1 MKYILS
7 TLVLAAIMHF
17 GAVFSLPYVIMTR
30 VMSRAPANVMQHSL
44 PTDAASRA
52 IVKPA
57 PDLLYSLCSYDLSK
71 GDVKIT
77 VAPYHTYWSVGFYA
91 ANSDNFHISKEVKPI
106 VLSMENKQGALKSPS
121 PKGIV
126 LFRFL
131 VQSPDDLEKAKLAQ
145 KEVKCD
151 AVTGL

>member
-1 MKYILS
+1 MKYIIS

-17 GAVFSLPYVIMTR
+17 GAVYSLPYVIMTR

-71 GDVKIT
+71 GDVKVT

-106 VLSMENKQGALKSPS
+106 LLSIDKKQGALQSPS
-121 PKGIV
+121 NKGIV

-131 VQSPDDLEKAKLAQ
+131 VQNADDLEKAKIAQ

-151 AVTGL
+151 ELARL